1 VSREAFLSAVRDGI
15 ARMRQAGP
23 EVTVVHHND
32 ADGLSSAAVLQVALS
47 RAGFSVRRVCIER
60 VHPPVVARIH
70 EQFPSTILYVD
81 LGGQAAPMISEANRG
96 RRFTIILDH
105 HHPQKS
111 TDSEVLNITT
121 EFFGLS
127 GEMDIAASTAAYFFA
142 RELDEGNR
150 DLAYL
155 GVLGAVG
162 DCHDRGGRLVK
173 ENRRALIEAV
183 EQNHVRI
190 IEEDEGH
197 PFDEV
202 YPERNRGTQGRE
214 QYVLTRFGD
223 PLPMPPFAISVTT
236 LGGAGYYMGGPDLGV
251 RLCLE
256 GPFPE
261 AQQRLGEL
269 KQIEQAAYEKVLTRL
284 KREGFRETEHIQWFL
299 VGEDFAPM
307 GVKTIGEFC
316 WDIRDADFVDPEKYI
331 VGFQIMDREVP
342 GLGVFDWSLVKV
354 SMRLPSPLEK
364 KILVDHT
371 MPGLSYLVPEAA
383 KTVDGSIDA
392 CHDYCAATLISI
404 GREDDLIAAMEELV
418 TGELAADSRRKA
430 RP

>member
-1 VSREAFLSAVRDGI
+1 MSQKAFLAAVRESI
-15 ARMRQAGP
+15 TRMRQAGS
-23 EVTVVHHND
+23 EVTIVHHND

-47 RAGFSVRRVCIER
+47 RANFLVRRICIER

-81 LGGQAAPMISEANRG
+81 LGGQAAPVISEANHG

-105 HHPQKS
+105 HHPQEA
-111 TDSEVLNITT
+111 TDPEVLNITT

-127 GEMDIAASTAAYFFA
+127 GDMDIAASTAAYFFA
-142 RELDEGNR
+142 KELDEGNH

-162 DCHDRGGRLVK
+162 DCHERDGRLIK
-173 ENRRALIEAV
+173 ENREALIKAMEQGHV
-183 EQNHVRI
+183 EIV
-190 IEEDEGH
+190 EKAGDK
-197 PFDEV
+197 
-202 YPERNRGTQGRE
+202 E

-223 PLPMPPFAISVTT
+223 PIPMAPFAASLTT
-236 LGGAGYYMGGPDLGV
+236 LGGAGYYVGGADLGV
-251 RLCLE
+251 RMCIE
-256 GPFPE
+256 GPFPK
-261 AQQRLGEL
+261 AQQNLDEL
-269 KQIEQAAYEKVLTRL
+269 KRIEQRAYKKVVTRL
-284 KREGFRETEHIQWFL
+284 KREGFRETKHIQWFM

-307 GVKTIGEFC
+307 GVKIIGEFC
-316 WDIRDADFVDPEKYI
+316 WDIRDADFVDQEKYI

-342 GLGVFDWSLVKV
+342 GVGTFDWSLVKV

-383 KTVDGSIDA
+383 KEVDGSIDA

-404 GREDDLIAAMEELV
+404 GREEDLIVAMEELV
-418 TGELAADSRRKA
+418 EEFVKDRNG
-430 RP
+430 